1 MRRQKGD
8 KMKPKNTT
16 GKQILYPA
24 YVEIEKGLIL
34 YYAVE
39 IQGDREPITY
49 IELCSDDTDC
59 DENEEACIKMPDPE
73 TARKLA
79 YALSVFAD
87 SMDEDLEDEE
97 YSEYEEEY
105 EEDWPVIEKN
115 EIVLRELEKMG
126 IFLDIDEDDGGD
138 E

>member
-8 KMKPKNTT
+8 KMKEKNRM
-16 GKQILYPA
+16 GKEILYPA
-24 YVEIEKGLIL
+24 YVEIEEGLIL

-49 IELCSDDTDC
+49 IELCSDDSDC
-59 DENEEACIKMPDPE
+59 DETEEACIKMPDSE

-87 SMDEDLEDEE
+87 SMDEDLEDKED
-97 YSEYEEEY
+97 SDDEEEY

-115 EIVLRELEKMG
+115 EIVLRKLEEMG